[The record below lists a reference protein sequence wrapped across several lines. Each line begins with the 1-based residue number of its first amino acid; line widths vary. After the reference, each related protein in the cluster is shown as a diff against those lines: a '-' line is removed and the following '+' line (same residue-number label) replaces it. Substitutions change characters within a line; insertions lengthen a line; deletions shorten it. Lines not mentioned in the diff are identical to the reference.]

1 MIADVIVASVGNT
14 LFSNSLELGIME
26 LLEPLKMENSL
37 VSFFI
42 KLVTISEE
50 YAPKEFPSSMT
61 QSRLVKLIDSIN
73 MGISVE
79 FKSDG
84 TKMSNIISSCMN
96 KYSVTFNTSS
106 KIPPYQ
112 TTVQFDKLSGAEILA
127 IGNGDFD
134 SNNVKK
140 YPSTNTSYN
149 FLVYNGLFSIKI
161 VGYLK
166 SIIFLKMREGLII

>member
-1 MIADVIVASVGNT
+1 
-14 LFSNSLELGIME
+14 
-26 LLEPLKMENSL
+26 
-37 VSFFI
+37 
-42 KLVTISEE
+42 
-50 YAPKEFPSSMT
+50 
-61 QSRLVKLIDSIN
+61 